1 MPRSEAL
8 NQKLREESRE
18 RILVAALRVFAG
30 HGYGGASMRMIA
42 EEAGISPG
50 LIYAYYSGKEALR
63 DAIFERSMRDV
74 RASFAAAASEH
85 EPGRRL
91 ERLLRASFEI
101 IKQNMDFW
109 RLSYGIRMQAE
120 ALRGI
125 EGALSE
131 WTDEILRTLT
141 KFLRNIGVREATLEA
156 RLLFAEI
163 DGVAQ
168 HYVLDPKGYP
178 LSRVVTRIIGRYSS
192 VAGAR

>member
-8 NQKLREESRE
+8 NQRLREESRE
-18 RILVAALRVFAG
+18 RILLAALRVFAG
-30 HGYGGASMRMIA
+30 HGYGGTSMRMIA
-42 EEAGISPG
+42 EEAGISAG
-50 LIYAYYSGKEALR
+50 LIYAYYAGKEALR

-74 RASFAAAASEH
+74 RASFAAASSEPVA
-85 EPGRRL
+85 ERRL

-101 IKQNMDFW
+101 IKENMDFW

-120 ALRGI
+120 ALRGL
-125 EGALSE
+125 EKALSR
-131 WTDEILRTLT
+131 WTEEILETLT
-141 KFLRNIGVREATLEA
+141 KFLRAAGVRDASLEA

-168 HYVLDPKGYP
+168 HFVLDPKAYP
-178 LSRVVTRIIGRYSS
+178 LSRVVTRIISRYTS